1 MDYLESQILIA
12 FSVLCFMLYISELL
26 LSQNF
31 IFFFPEY
38 PI

>member
-12 FSVLCFMLYISELL
+12 FSVLCFMLYISEL
-26 LSQNF
+26 QNF